1 MTQEKLI
8 AEIYELYSRELYI
21 YINRYTRSN
30 EASEDILQ
38 DTFHNLIIY
47 SGKHTIDKDRI
58 RAFLYR
64 IAHNLCINYRKKESH
79 IGSTFIDNA
88 EHIPGKY
95 SAADEIESRELET
108 KIYELLEKMDPLTRS
123 IFIMKKE
130 NNMSVDEIAE
140 STGKS
145 VRTVRRRLQNV
156 LSYLHEA
163 LGKGGFL
170 LLLILLKLAQIA
182 DFIV

>member
-1 MTQEKLI
+1 MTSEKLI

-21 YINRYTRSN
+21 YINRYTRSD

-47 SGKHTIDKDRI
+47 SEKHEIYKDRV

-64 IAHNLCINYRKKESH
+64 TAHNLCINHRKKESH
-79 IGSTFIDNA
+79 ITFVQAEDAPHTSVTNNNA
-88 EHIPGKY
+88 G
-95 SAADEIESRELET
+95 EIQASELEK
-108 KIYELLEKMDPLTRS
+108 KIYDLLEKLDPLTRS

-130 NNMSVDEIAE
+130 NNMDIYEIAE

-145 VRTVRRRLQNV
+145 ARTVRRRMEKA
-156 LSYLHEA
+156 LSYLHAA
-163 LGKGGFL
+163 LKESGF
-170 LLLILLKLAQIA
+170 ILLFILIKMSQIA
-182 DFIV
+182 FTIV